1 MNELSNQLD
10 SFGPLKELVLDESVE
25 EIWINTPSRVF
36 IARSGCSELT
46 NLVLSKEVVHD
57 LIERLLIWGGRR
69 LDVSNPFVD
78 ARLPDGS
85 RLHVA
90 IPEVTASH
98 WVVNIRKH
106 INRGNSLEDLLKTN
120 IDLLVVA
127 SANQSHA
134 EQAVAGLK
142 AGIPVVVDKPMGRTL
157 KETEEIIAVSK
168 QSGVG
173 VSTYFNRK
181 WDSDAL
187 TIKKIISEGLLGK
200 IFRLESRFEVFRPQ
214 LKGGWRENKDVEQG
228 GGNLLDLQPHLI
240 STALDWFGPAQL
252 ISASVRAIRGGSD
265 DDIVLTLKHQSGIDS
280 YLSASAIMGS
290 AGPRIRLVGDKA
302 TLIIKELDPQES
314 LLRSGVMP
322 KDGKWQQST
331 KSAAFIHTGDQVVEY
346 QSVDGNYTQYYLE
359 VKNALA
365 GGKWPVSVEEALA
378 VAKIID
384 QAREISFR

>member
-1 MNELSNQLD
+1 MAPRVGIAGYGLAGRYFHAPLLVGAGFEIASILTRNEQRILD
-10 SFGPLKELVLDESVE
+10 AKTDFPNAQ
-25 EIWINTPSRVF
+25 I
-36 IARSGCSELT
+36 C
-46 NLVLSKEVVHD
+46 
-57 LIERLLIWGGRR
+57 
-69 LDVSNPFVD
+69 
-78 ARLPDGS
+78 
-85 RLHVA
+85 
-90 IPEVTASH
+90 
-98 WVVNIRKH
+98 
-106 INRGNSLEDLLKTN
+106 NSLEELLKSK

-134 EQAVAGLK
+134 EQAIAGLK

-157 KETEEIIAVSK
+157 KETEEIIEVSK
-168 QSGVG
+168 QTGVG

-214 LKGGWRENKDVEQG
+214 LKGGWRE
-228 GGNLLDLQPHLI
+228 LDLQPHLI

-265 DDIVLTLKHQSGIDS
+265 DDIVLTLKHQSGVDS

-302 TLIIKELDPQES
+302 TLLIKELDPQES

-365 GGKWPVSVEEALA
+365 GGKWPVSTEEALA

>member
-1 MNELSNQLD
+1 MAPRVGIAGYGLAGRYFHAPLLVGAGFEISSILTRNEQRILD
-10 SFGPLKELVLDESVE
+10 AKTDFPNAQ
-25 EIWINTPSRVF
+25 I
-36 IARSGCSELT
+36 C
-46 NLVLSKEVVHD
+46 
-57 LIERLLIWGGRR
+57 
-69 LDVSNPFVD
+69 
-78 ARLPDGS
+78 
-85 RLHVA
+85 
-90 IPEVTASH
+90 
-98 WVVNIRKH
+98 
-106 INRGNSLEDLLKTN
+106 NSLEDLLKSK

-134 EQAVAGLK
+134 EQAIAGLK

-168 QSGVG
+168 QTGVG

-181 WDSDAL
+181 WDSDSL
-187 TIKKIISEGLLGK
+187 TIKKIISEGVLGQ
-200 IFRLESRFEVFRPQ
+200 IFRLESRFEVFRPE
-214 LKGGWRENKDVEQG
+214 LKGGWREKKDVEQG
-228 GGNLLDLQPHLI
+228 GGNLLDLQPHLV

-252 ISASVRAIRGGSD
+252 ISASVRVIRGGSD
-265 DDIVLTLKHQSGIDS
+265 DDIVLTLKHQSGVDS

-302 TLIIKELDPQES
+302 TLVIKDLDPQES
-314 LLRSGVMP
+314 LLRSGVKP

-331 KSAAFIHTGDQVVEY
+331 KSAAYIHAGDQVVEY
-346 QSVDGNYTQYYLE
+346 QGVDGNYTQYYLE

-365 GGKWPVSVEEALA
+365 GGKWPVSTEEALA